1 MVFPNE
7 ATKILI
13 NEFPNIKKTEDW
25 KSYYMVVNPNEDPS
39 NIHALMMVLTD
50 YITDKLN
57 EKQSLNRRKTEEE
70 KIFKLIERFIKE
82 GDFNV
87 RDAAST
93 CFLENL
99 INYTSAGRLKPE
111 QFIHYLGKESK
122 EYCKA
127 WDEFTGVKT
136 PGLWD
141 NG

>member
-1 MVFPNE
+1 MVLPNE

-25 KSYYMVVNPNEDPS
+25 KSYYLVVNPDEDPS
-39 NIHALMMVLTD
+39 NIHALMTVLTD
-50 YITDKLN
+50 YAINVLN
-57 EKQSLNRRKTEEE
+57 ETKKTGDSKKEE
-70 KIFKLIERFIKE
+70 KKLFGLIENFIKE

-99 INYTSAGRLKPE
+99 INRASWGDLSPN
-111 QFIHYLGKESK
+111 QFIPYLGSK
-122 EYCKA
+122 SKAYCKA

-141 NG
+141 E